1 VSPADPVRE
10 LLARRGC
17 PPHVVEGG
25 LEGLLAHWESV
36 VDEVDAVYALGLDDY
51 LDDMDAR
58 QLLAEALAVAPPA
71 ARQAIAPRL
80 READERMQRLV
91 VLAGRCLWGDEQARE
106 NGWTPDENW
115 WYFTRPASP
124 GPELQKDLGL
134 PQSRD

>member
-1 VSPADPVRE
+1 MSDGDPVRTF
-10 LLARRGC
+10 LAGRGC

-58 QLLAEALAVAPPA
+58 QLLAEALAVAPPDS
-71 ARQAIAPRL
+71 RQAIALRL
-80 READERMQRLV
+80 REVDERMQRLV
-91 VLAGRCLWGDEQARE
+91 VLAERCLWGDDPARE
-106 NGWTPDENW
+106 HGWTPGENW

-134 PQSRD
+134 PRSRD